1 MFGDCEN
8 CNLDER
14 VTCCQHI
21 LLFIT
26 LFNTV
31 IVILDIVIKNTLLLS
46 RYCIFHLVVI
56 PTDSLN
62 HPIFPKSKDKV
73 YNSKS
78 YQSILQITLTA
89 PMVNLASFYREI
101 REKANEKFGIPVH
114 SKIAPVVPIRA
125 VYLYDAVLIYGNF
138 NESGS
143 RSLFEED

>member
-1 MFGDCEN
+1 MIVWMKKQLVYQLLQYCF
-8 CNLDER
+8 R
-14 VTCCQHI
+14 CCSHRDRKYAS
-21 LLFIT
+21 FIE
-26 LFNTV
+26 
-31 IVILDIVIKNTLLLS
+31 LLLS
-46 RYCIFHLVVI
+46 FPLVVI

-125 VYLYDAVLIYGNF
+125 VYLYDAVLIYGNS

-143 RSLFEED
+143 RRLFEEN